1 MGLFLQLRSLTS
13 VFLLPMLLLYVKSR
27 NPGRLV
33 WVSFPIF
40 KSSVRELLFSESR
53 FKDMFGEIGSVKNE
67 ADEISLQILALF
79 RDSISEIRLNEPESI
94 SDYFKPEYSHY
105 IVVHTPLDI
114 RFPEKR
120 EEWNMRFC
128 RDVGVSVVE
137 CIVAETDRIY
147 VRGLMAVNES
157 KIYSILPF
165 TALDA
170 EKTKRATFPEDR
182 MARVRA
188 QVLPTVLPD
197 IKGETI
203 LDIGSGFGSLTMEL
217 AKNNPDSKVYGI
229 DLHDSLTGQAQMNAD
244 VLGVPNVEFRTGS
257 AYALPFE
264 VDSVDVATCFFMLHH
279 LEDIKFALFE
289 IKRVLKNGGLLIA
302 VEPLADQHHHGPQFS
317 KAGWQGLFEDVGF
330 AVEAKSAEGAVILK
344 AVKKE

>member
-1 MGLFLQLRSLTS
+1 MCKRRNSWFL
-13 VFLLPMLLLYVKSR
+13 VKFAFLLSIVA
-27 NPGRLV
+27 
-33 WVSFPIF
+33 
-40 KSSVRELLFSESR
+40 VRELLFPESKFR
-53 FKDMFGEIGSVKNE
+53 GMFAEIGSIRNE
-67 ADEISLQILALF
+67 ADEVSLQILALF
-79 RDSISEIRLNEPESI
+79 RESVSEIRLNEPESV

-128 RDVGVSVVE
+128 GNVGVSVVE
-137 CIVAETDRIY
+137 SIVAETGRIY
-147 VRGLMAVNES
+147 VRGLMAVNGS
-157 KIYSILPF
+157 RVYAILPF
-165 TALDA
+165 TTIDV
-170 EKTKRATFPEDR
+170 EKAKQAKSPEDR

-188 QVLPTVLPD
+188 QVLPAVLPD
-197 IKGETI
+197 IQGKTI
-203 LDIGSGFGSLTMEL
+203 LDIGSGFGSLTLEL

-229 DLHDSLTGQAQMNAD
+229 DLHDSLTGQARMNAS

-264 VDSVDVATCFFMLHH
+264 SDSVDAATCFFMLHH

-289 IKRVLKNGGLLIA
+289 IKRVLKNGSLLIA
-302 VEPLADQHHHGPQFS
+302 VEPLANQHHHGPQFS
-317 KAGWQGLFEDVGF
+317 EAEWKALFEDVGF
-330 AVEAKSAEGAVILK
+330 AVEVESVEGAAILK